1 MGDKRSLPSHIASSR
16 NLGLCHYLM
25 EGRYSYSGNRCPRSK
40 TLMRAE
46 RFSLFRY
53 DQWWWNHFGPNV
65 FAISGLN
72 CDGKFSSLKNVE
84 MGGRYAIASESGQ
97 EPLRNPERR
106 DALKELSSNR
116 EKIMCVFWNV
126 SELHWNNCAFR
137 NMTVRLTGPKMGVS
151 PSWSPGN
158 LKGYLGRREF
168 HNCSALCRGR
178 RQAGM
183 TPRFSTLDFLGWVE

>member
-1 MGDKRSLPSHIASSR
+1 MFVHLPPPPARSLQQSNDWHRTEAGEGESVRRGALIELINRRRHRIYRRMDGRGRTRTDAQMGGNAMGDKRSLPSHIASSR

-65 FAISGLN
+65 FAISVLN

-84 MGGRYAIASESGQ
+84 MGGRYAVASESGQ

-106 DALKELSSNR
+106 DALKELSSQ
-116 EKIMCVFWNV
+116 
-126 SELHWNNCAFR
+126 S
-137 NMTVRLTGPKMGVS
+137 
-151 PSWSPGN
+151 
-158 LKGYLGRREF
+158 
-168 HNCSALCRGR
+168 
-178 RQAGM
+178 
-183 TPRFSTLDFLGWVE
+183 